1 MNNAVRI
8 IAALT
13 GVFFVVMG
21 VRWIADPSG
30 AAATIGLPL
39 LDGVARSSQIGDLGS
54 FFLSCGAMILIGV
67 VRLKRTW
74 LYAAAL
80 VIGGAALFRVLAWLI
95 QDAAFTPDL
104 IGPEI
109 VFTAI
114 LLFAAS
120 KMPPEGVG

>member
-1 MNNAVRI
+1 
-8 IAALT
+8 
-13 GVFFVVMG
+13 
-21 VRWIADPSG
+21 
-30 AAATIGLPL
+30 
-39 LDGVARSSQIGDLGS
+39 
-54 FFLSCGAMILIGV
+54 MILIGV
-67 VRLKRTW
+67 IRLKRTW

-80 VIGGAALFRVLAWLI
+80 LIGGAALFRVLAWLI

-120 KMPPEGVG
+120 KIPPEEVG

>member
-1 MNNAVRI
+1 MNNAIRI
-8 IAALT
+8 VAALP
-13 GVFFVVMG
+13 GVFFVAMG
-21 VRWIADPSG
+21 VRWIADPS
-30 AAATIGLPL
+30 AAGTIGLSL

-54 FFLSCGAMILIGV
+54 FFLSCGTMILIGV
-67 VRLKRTW
+67 IRLKRTW

-95 QDAAFTPDL
+95 RDAAFTPDL

-109 VFTAI
+109 AFTAI
-114 LLFAAS
+114 LLFVAS